1 VDRKEPGLSEKQD
14 DGKEV
19 VKAGEKEEP
28 KFPEEVESSREEPG
42 AGAHFNDVY
51 GAFEDEIG
59 DEDIEDKDIG
69 DEEEE
74 IPRRRPVWLRIVAF
88 LTILAF
94 LGLVAATSFPPYKGQ
109 LLELVLDSF
118 KLQKN
123 IDARLLQAVV
133 QINVVSQKQ
142 NVPLAAEQKSGSG
155 FNIDPRGVIVT
166 NHHVIDGALN
176 ITVTFPDGKVYPA
189 RRCSSRPEYDLAVLT
204 LEAEGLPTVP
214 LNASGDLAR
223 GDQIRVVGNPL
234 TLNNIVVEG
243 EVEGYLLV
251 GSKPDRVFSIDA
263 PIYPGNSGS
272 PVFDRNDQVVG
283 VVFGILSGSENGR
296 EKTSGVAIPIRE
308 VLELSR
314 VISNGQ

>member
-1 VDRKEPGLSEKQD
+1 MDRKEPGFSGKQD
-14 DGKEV
+14 DRKEV
-19 VKAGEKEEP
+19 VKAGEKEET
-28 KFPEEVESSREEPG
+28 KFPEEAESRREGPG

-51 GAFEDEIG
+51 GAFEDDIG
-59 DEDIEDKDIG
+59 DVDIEDRDIG
-69 DEEEE
+69 DEEE

-94 LGLVAATSFPPYKGQ
+94 LGLVAATSWPPYKGQ
-109 LLELVLDSF
+109 LLELVLNSM

-123 IDARLLQAVV
+123 IDAELLQAVV
-133 QINVVSQKQ
+133 QISVVSQKQ

-214 LNASGDLAR
+214 LNTSGELAP

-243 EVEGYLLV
+243 KVEGYLLV

-272 PVFDRNDQVVG
+272 PVFDRNEQVVG
-283 VVFGILSGSENGR
+283 VVFGTLSGPENGR

-314 VISNGQ
+314 VISNGP

>member
-1 VDRKEPGLSEKQD
+1 MDRKKPGFNEKQD
-14 DGKEV
+14 EQKEI
-19 VKAGEKEEP
+19 VKTGGKEEP
-28 KFPEEVESSREEPG
+28 KFPEDDESSREGPG
-42 AGAHFNDVY
+42 TGDFYDVY
-51 GAFEDEIG
+51 GAFEDDPG
-59 DEDIEDKDIG
+59 DEDIEDKDSG
-69 DEEEE
+69 DEEE

-94 LGLVAATSFPPYKGQ
+94 LGLVAATSLPPYRGQ
-109 LLELVLDSF
+109 LLELVLNSI
-118 KLQKN
+118 KLQRD
-123 IDARLLQAVV
+123 IDAKLLQAVV
-133 QINVVSQKQ
+133 QISVVSQKQ
-142 NVPLAAEQKSGSG
+142 NIPLAADQKSGSG

-176 ITVTFPDGKVYPA
+176 ITVKFPDGKVYPA

-214 LNASGDLAR
+214 LNANGEPAP

-234 TLNNIVVEG
+234 SLNNIVVEG
-243 EVEGYLLV
+243 KVEGYLLV

-283 VVFGILSGSENGR
+283 VVFGTLSNSEKGR

-308 VLELSR
+308 VLELAR
-314 VISNGQ
+314 VISNGL